1 MNLNNLPDPLPTIK
15 HKRVQLH
22 FDILPVLN
30 KFLRWTTDEGYF

>member
-22 FDILPVLN
+22 FDILPGLN
-30 KFLRWTTDEGYF
+30 KFLR